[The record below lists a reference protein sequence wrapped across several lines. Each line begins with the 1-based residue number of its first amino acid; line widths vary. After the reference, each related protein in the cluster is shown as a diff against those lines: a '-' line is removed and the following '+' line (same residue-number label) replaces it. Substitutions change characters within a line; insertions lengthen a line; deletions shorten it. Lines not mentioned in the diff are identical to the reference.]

1 MRRALQVWWVQVLLV
16 SLGARLLS
24 AVIFVAVARTQAEN
38 GWTPASPSYLDYTGT
53 MWDATWYRHIAEQG
67 YPHAL
72 PVGPD
77 GRVQQNPWAFF
88 PLFPSLVRAAMAV
101 TGGTWVVLGPLIALA
116 LGLLAMVVVHAVT
129 TDALARVD
137 VDERVRR
144 WGPLLTVA
152 LLSTSASAPVL
163 QVAYTESAA
172 LLGIATFLWSVQRRR
187 YGPASLAVV
196 AVGLTRAVALPLAA
210 VVVVHGVSRLRE
222 ARRSD
227 RPHEQVFPPRSRM
240 AVGGLA
246 VLAVAAGFTWPTI
259 TGWVTGVPDA
269 YELTQ
274 GAWRGRHEVVPLLP
288 WLDVARWLIGGWAIP
303 VLAALAALTVIGL
316 ASPWLRL
323 LGAELYAWVVAYV
336 LYLVGVL
343 EPGTSLVRFAILAFP
358 AWGALAVRVLH
369 SRRPRVWSWV
379 LVVLGLVGQVAWV
392 GLLWR
397 LVPPSG
403 WPP

>member
-1 MRRALQVWWVQVLLV
+1 
-16 SLGARLLS
+16 
-24 AVIFVAVARTQAEN
+24 
-38 GWTPASPSYLDYTGT
+38 

-67 YPHAL
+67 YPHTL

-77 GRVQQNPWAFF
+77 GRVQQNSWAFF
-88 PLFPSLVRAAMAV
+88 PLFPSLVRAAMAA
-101 TGGTWVVLGPLIALA
+101 TGGTWVVLGPLVALA
-116 LGLLAMVVVHAVT
+116 LGLLAMVVVHVVT
-129 TDALARVD
+129 ADALARAD
-137 VDERVRR
+137 VDDRVRR

-172 LLGIATFLWSVQRRR
+172 LLGIATVLWSVQRRS
-187 YGPASLAVV
+187 YGLASLAVV
-196 AVGLTRAVALPLAA
+196 AVGLTRAVALPLAT

-227 RPHEQVFPPRSRM
+227 QPHERVFPARSRA

-246 VLAVAAGFTWPTI
+246 VLAVAAGFAWPTI

-269 YELTQ
+269 YQLTQ

-288 WLDVARWLIGGWAIP
+288 WLDVARWLFDGWAIP

-316 ASPWLRL
+316 ASPRLRL
-323 LGAELYAWVVAYV
+323 LGAELHAWVVAYV

-358 AWGALAVRVLH
+358 AWGALTVGVLR
-369 SRRPRVWSWV
+369 SRRPRVWTWV
-379 LVVLGLVGQVAWV
+379 LVGLGLVGQVAWV

>member
-38 GWTPASPSYLDYTGT
+38 PWTPASPSYLDYTGT
-53 MWDATWYRHIAEQG
+53 MWDATWYREVAEQG
-67 YPHAL
+67 YPHSL

-77 GRVQQNPWAFF
+77 GRVQQNAWAFF
-88 PLFPSLVRAAMAV
+88 PLFPSLVRAAMAL
-101 TGGTWVVLGPLIALA
+101 TGGSWVVLGPLIALG
-116 LGLLAMVVVHAVT
+116 LGLLAMVVVHAVVA
-129 TDALARVD
+129 DALGRAD
-137 VDERVRR
+137 VDDRVRR

-172 LLGIATFLWSVQRRR
+172 LLGVATVLWSVQRRR
-187 YGPASLAVV
+187 YALASLAVV
-196 AVGLTRAVALPLAA
+196 AVGFTRAVALPLAA
-210 VVVVHGVSRLRE
+210 VVVVHGLARLRE
-222 ARRSD
+222 AYRSD
-227 RPHEQVFPPRSRM
+227 RPHEVVFPPRSRA

-246 VLAVAAGFTWPTI
+246 VIAVAAGFAWPTI
-259 TGWVTGVPDA
+259 TEWVTGVPDA

-288 WLDVARWLIGGWAIP
+288 WLDVARWLFGGWAIP
-303 VLAALAALTVIGL
+303 VLGALAALTVIGL
-316 ASPWLRL
+316 ASRSLRL
-323 LGAELYAWVVAYV
+323 LGAELHAWVVAYV

-358 AWGALAVRVLH
+358 AWGALAVRVLRA
-369 SRRPRVWSWV
+369 RRPRTWVWV
-379 LVVLGLVGQVAWV
+379 LVAVGLVGQVAWV

>member
-1 MRRALQVWWVQVLLV
+1 VRRALQVWWVQVLLV
-16 SLGARLLS
+16 SLAARLFGVVVFL
-24 AVIFVAVARTQAEN
+24 AVARTQAEN
-38 GWTPASPSYLDYTGT
+38 PWTPADPTYLDYTGT
-53 MWDATWYRHIAEQG
+53 MWDATWYRHIAESG
-67 YPHAL
+67 YPHTL
-72 PVGPD
+72 PVAPD
-77 GRVQQNPWAFF
+77 GRVAQNAWAFF
-88 PLFPSLVRAAMAV
+88 PLFPSLVRAVMAV
-101 TGGTWVVLGPLIALA
+101 TGGTWVVLAPLIALA
-116 LGLLAMVVVHAVT
+116 LGLLAMLVVHAVT
-129 TDALARVD
+129 ADALARAD
-137 VDERVRR
+137 VDERAKR

-172 LLGIATFLWSVQRRR
+172 LLGVATVLWTVQRRR
-187 YGPASLAVV
+187 YALAALAVV

-210 VVVVHGVSRLRE
+210 VVVVHGISRLRA

-227 RPHEQVFPPRSRM
+227 EPHEQVFPRRSRV

-246 VLAVAAGFTWPTI
+246 VLAVAAGFAWPMI
-259 TGWVTGVPDA
+259 TERVTGVPGA

-274 GAWRGRHEVVPLLP
+274 GAWRGRGEVVPLLP
-288 WLDVARWLIGGWAIP
+288 WLDVARWLFHGWAIP
-303 VLAALAALTVIGL
+303 VLALLAALTVVGL

-323 LGAELYAWVVAYV
+323 MGAELHAWVVAYL

-358 AWGALAVRVLH
+358 AWGALAVRVLY
-369 SRRPRVWSWV
+369 SRRPRTWTWILV
-379 LVVLGLVGQVAWV
+379 LLGLVGQVAWV